1 MSKPHRFRSIDF
13 KGIAREAQCH
23 NLAVLSRLLPD
34 GKVDKGEYVAL
45 NPRRPDRH
53 RGSFRINLATG
64 RWADFALDDAAARGG
79 DLTSL
84 AAYLFNIK
92 QSEAARG
99 LMRMLGMEA
108 RQ

>member
-1 MSKPHRFRSIDF
+1 MRHQSIDF
-13 KGIAREAQCH
+13 TAVAAAAQRH
-23 NLAVLSRLLPD
+23 NLAVLKRFLPD
-34 GKVDKGEYVAL
+34 GVIDDRGEYVAL

-64 RWADFALDDAAARGG
+64 RWADFALDDARGG
-79 DLTSL
+79 DLISL
-84 AAYLFNIK
+84 AAYLFNIR

-99 LMRMLGMEA
+99 LMRMLGMDA